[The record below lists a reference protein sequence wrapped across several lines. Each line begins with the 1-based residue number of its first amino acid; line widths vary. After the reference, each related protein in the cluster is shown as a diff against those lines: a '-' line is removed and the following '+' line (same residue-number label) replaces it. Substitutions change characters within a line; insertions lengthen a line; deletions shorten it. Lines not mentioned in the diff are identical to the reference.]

1 MARRVRRQGVHVAV
15 VGGLSGALLLGG
27 PVAAVAAAPSAGAR
41 TLAAAVGNTYGG
53 VTSQGQ
59 PVVVDMKP
67 TRRQIVRAV
76 VALELTCTSGTGF
89 VVPDRYTRV
98 PVTRS
103 GKFRVAFG
111 PITQRNDDGTTTDVE
126 GRMSGALN
134 RARTSISGSWSLS
147 ATEHDTTGAVTD
159 TCSSGSVRW
168 KAKQ

>member
-27 PVAAVAAAPSAGAR
+27 PVTPVAAAPF
-41 TLAAAVGNTYGG
+41 VGNTYGG

-126 GRMSGALN
+126 GRVSGALN
-134 RARTSISGSWSLS
+134 RARTAINGSWSLS